1 MTSSLP
7 ASRAVLAALLAGLA
21 VAAHA
26 PVSGC
31 STASI
36 ALKESIGIAKREQL
50 VARVQDARDA
60 QGEAKK
66 QFESALA
73 EFLAVT
79 GTGQDAKVAELET
92 RYKKLKAEQERSQ
105 DRAERVRG
113 RIKDTERVADAL
125 FSEWNAELKQYQSEA
140 MREASRR
147 QLEDTRGQYQK
158 LLGVMKQA
166 EARMAPVLAA
176 LSDQVLFLKHNLNAR
191 AIAALQPQ
199 AAAIQT
205 DVAALVREM
214 EASINEAN
222 AFISQMKTE

>member
-1 MTSSLP
+1 MTTNRPGRLSL
-7 ASRAVLAALLAGLA
+7 SFTLAALGLS
-21 VAAHA
+21 AAA
-26 PVSGC
+26 PLSGC
-31 STASI
+31 SSASI

-79 GTGQDAKVAELET
+79 GTGQDAKVAELEA
-92 RYKKLKAEQERSQ
+92 RYKKLKSEQERSQ
-105 DRAERVRG
+105 SRAEAVRG

-125 FSEWNAELKQYQSEA
+125 FSEWNTELKQYQSEA